1 MRDGRIKDERREQ
14 ILSATERL
22 LGRGGVDAVTMRAV
36 AAEAGVSLRLVQ
48 YYGQS
53 KDELL
58 TATLDRLAASSVQR
72 WQRRTAE
79 RTAGTSAI
87 EAIRA
92 FIAEALPTDEE
103 SSAFHRVGVSLEV
116 LAVSGSQAAGAAY
129 RRHLRALADHLA
141 DVVGTSGV
149 SAVAAAQIAHEVM
162 ALSHGLGTLVMA
174 GISTAEDATGVAE
187 EYLTGLQSR
196 LSG

>member
-116 LAVSGSQAAGAAY
+116 LAVSGSSAAGAAY

-141 DVVGTSGV
+141 DVVGASGI
-149 SAVAAAQIAHEVM
+149 SAAAAAQIAHEVM

-174 GISTAEDATGVAE
+174 GISTAEDAAAVAE

>member
-87 EAIRA
+87 EGTR
-92 FIAEALPTDEE
+92 
-103 SSAFHRVGVSLEV
+103 SARVLHRFARCS
-116 LAVSGSQAAGAAY
+116 
-129 RRHLRALADHLA
+129 
-141 DVVGTSGV
+141 
-149 SAVAAAQIAHEVM
+149 
-162 ALSHGLGTLVMA
+162 
-174 GISTAEDATGVAE
+174 
-187 EYLTGLQSR
+187 
-196 LSG
+196 